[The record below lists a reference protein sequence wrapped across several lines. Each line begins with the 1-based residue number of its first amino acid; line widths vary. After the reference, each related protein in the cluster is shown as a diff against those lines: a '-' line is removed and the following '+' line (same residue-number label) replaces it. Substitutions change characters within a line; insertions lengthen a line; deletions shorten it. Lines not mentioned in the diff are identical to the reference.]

1 LWLYAL
7 ETRRGDCSEEQSKAE
22 EKKKRI
28 VRYQTVKDRLGSP
41 APPAAGE
48 TSAAAAESAH
58 RLSLLAGFTIP
69 RVVSPIPKCYFKS
82 FESLPP
88 TLEDCVIKK
97 P

>member
-1 LWLYAL
+1 LWLYAP
-7 ETRRGDCSEEQSKAE
+7 ETGRGDCSEEQSKAE
-22 EKKKRI
+22 EKKKRF

-41 APPAAGE
+41 ASPAAGE

-58 RLSLLAGFTIP
+58 RLSLLAGYTIP
-69 RVVSPIPKCYFKS
+69 RVVSPIPKCYFET

-88 TLEDCVIKK
+88 TLEDCVIKT